1 MNNFIVLFEEKE
13 GTSPLVRLLD
23 NFERVSVVHH
33 ENGGAGNPSINTTAR
48 TCFNGP

>member
-13 GTSPLVRLLD
+13 GTSSLVRLLD

-33 ENGGAGNPSINTTAR
+33 KKGGGWEPFDQHNCATLL
-48 TCFNGP
+48 

>member
-23 NFERVSVVHH
+23 NFERVSVIHH
-33 ENGGAGNPSINTTAR
+33 ENGGGWKPFDQHGYADLL
-48 TCFNGP
+48 

>member
-33 ENGGAGNPSINTTAR
+33 ENQSSFAPLVTFPS
-48 TCFNGP
+48 

>member
-23 NFERVSVVHH
+23 NFERVSAVHH
-33 ENGGAGNPSINTTAR
+33 ENAGGWEPFDQHNCADLL
-48 TCFNGP
+48 